1 MADLL
6 RDSLI
11 DRSAD
16 KDVDAVRLAGTG
28 AGQERGVR
36 ARMVARAVVLAEGR
50 ELLLGDLPDALR
62 QGLAAEAPTVR
73 IQPVHASLAPV
84 DEPEVIP
91 PEGLDLD
98 QLLAEVERKW
108 LVAALRSANGNKTRA
123 ARALRM
129 SFRSFRYRL
138 AKYDLDH

>member
-1 MADLL
+1 MQ
-6 RDSLI
+6 
-11 DRSAD
+11 
-16 KDVDAVRLAGTG
+16 AVVNG
-28 AGQERGVR
+28 
-36 ARMVARAVVLAEGR
+36 VVLAESD
-50 ELLLGDLPDALR
+50 ELLLSDLPDALR
-62 QGLAAEAPTVR
+62 QGLAAEEPTVR
-73 IQPVHASLAPV
+73 IQPSHAVLEA
-84 DEPEVIP
+84 EIETEVLP

-108 LVAALRSANGNKTRA
+108 LIAALRSANGNKTRA